1 MKIRNK
7 FLDFPL
13 IQGGMGVGVS
23 LGRLAG
29 SVMNEGCMGVI
40 SCAHPGYY
48 KDDFRKNSLKSN
60 VEGIFEQVKIARDLS
75 KGKGLL
81 GVNIMVASKDYPSY
95 VKASMDSKVDA
106 IISGAGL
113 PLDLPSYKQEGS
125 DILLAPIVSSAKA
138 AELICKVWDKRYN
151 YIPDFIVIESS
162 EAGGHLGFKLNDLVN
177 KTCESLQTIIK
188 GVREIIKPFESK
200 YNYRIPLF
208 GAGGVYDGKDMA
220 DVISYGCDGVQIG
233 TRFIATNECDAS
245 DVFKQMIVDCKKEDI
260 GLVKSPSGFP
270 GRGIRNSF
278 VKNTEA
284 IGNIWVKTCI
294 GCIKPCNPK
303 DTPYCITD
311 ALINSVKGDK
321 ENGLFF
327 AGSNAYR
334 IDKIISVKEL
344 IDEIKNGYKEA
355 IL

>member
-1 MKIRNK
+1 MNIRNK
-7 FLDFPL
+7 VLEFPL

-29 SVMNEGCMGVI
+29 SVMQEGCMGVI

-48 KDDFRKNSLKSN
+48 KDDFRKNSKQSN
-60 VEGIFEQVKIARDLS
+60 IEGIFEQVKIARDLS

-81 GVNIMVASKDYPSY
+81 GVNIMVASKDYATY
-95 VKASMDSKVDA
+95 VKASIESKVDA

-113 PLDLPSYKQEGS
+113 PLDLPSYKEDS
-125 DILLAPIVSSAKA
+125 DVLLAPIVSSAKA

-151 YIPDFIVIESS
+151 YIPDFMVIESS
-162 EAGGHLGFKLNDLVN
+162 EAGGHLGFKLDDLVN
-177 KTCESLQTIIK
+177 KTCDSLNTIIK
-188 GVREIIKPFESK
+188 SVREIIKPFEEK

-208 GAGGVYDGKDMA
+208 GAGGVYDGMDMA
-220 DVISYGCDGVQIG
+220 DVISSGGDGVQIG
-233 TRFIATNECDAS
+233 TRFIATKECDAS
-245 DVFKQMIVDCKKEDI
+245 DVFKHMIVECKKEDI

-270 GRGIRNSF
+270 GRGIRSEF
-278 VKNTEA
+278 IKNTEA

-311 ALINSVKGDK
+311 ALISSVKGDK

-334 IDKIISVKEL
+334 INKIVSVKEL

-355 IL
+355 IV